1 MTHLTSYIKRYVC
14 IATCFGRVI
23 NTQLESMFDD
33 FLVLGGRL
41 NSSFRFQSSFER
53 QSRTQ
58 NVGLTEYLTRS
69 TRPCSNKGISL
80 NNQMV
85 RNRNKKSLHMS

>member
-41 NSSFRFQSSFER
+41 NSSFRF
-53 QSRTQ
+53 
-58 NVGLTEYLTRS
+58 
-69 TRPCSNKGISL
+69 
-80 NNQMV
+80 
-85 RNRNKKSLHMS
+85 